1 MKNRNNTAEFSG
13 IVKTAPVLGHNIYKE
28 DFYHFDLMIPRLS
41 GVSDVLPVTLSGKLI
56 DTENLKP
63 GDTVHIL
70 GQVRSYNKIVE
81 MKNRLDIRI
90 FALEIEKIPEK
101 DFINE
106 VMIEGYLCKA
116 PVYRITPFGREI
128 ADMLIA
134 VNRSFGK
141 SDYIP
146 AIAWGRNARFV
157 SNAEVGQKLYL
168 MGRLQSRLYEKK
180 LENGLVENRV
190 AYELSAAFVER
201 IEKED
206 E

>member
-1 MKNRNNTAEFSG
+1 MVVKKGNEFLKENTIPGRKKNE
-13 IVKTAPVLGHNIYKE
+13 E
-28 DFYHFDLMIPRLS
+28 
-41 GVSDVLPVTLSGKLI
+41 
-56 DTENLKP
+56 
-63 GDTVHIL
+63 
-70 GQVRSYNKIVE
+70 
-81 MKNRLDIRI
+81 
-90 FALEIEKIPEK
+90 

-106 VMIEGYLCKA
+106 VMIEGYLCKT

-157 SNAEVGQKLYL
+157 STAEVGQKLYL

-190 AYELSAAFVER
+190 AYELSAALVER
-201 IEKED
+201 IAKED